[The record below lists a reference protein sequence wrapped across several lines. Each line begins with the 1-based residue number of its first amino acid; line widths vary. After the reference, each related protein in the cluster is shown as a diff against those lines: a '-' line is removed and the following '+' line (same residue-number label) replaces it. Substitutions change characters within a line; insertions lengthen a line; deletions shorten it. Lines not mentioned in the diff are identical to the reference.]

1 MTKTNSALLVLAV
14 LAAAALPAQAQTVI
28 NCSSLP
34 QPVYLQGT
42 STATPLMA
50 ALGRALAAA
59 TPPRETIVFKASS
72 TCDGVAAIAG
82 GGSPLLATATFWD
95 ASGNQM
101 TCNIDQGG
109 VPADVG
115 VSGVFAPSCALT
127 LPGGVADLAGPV
139 DPLLFVVRLLAPPTA
154 ISANAAY
161 FVYGF
166 GAAGMV
172 TPWNNDLQ
180 IIALNSQSAT
190 QIILGKAIGVPATQ
204 WKGVQ
209 NSSAGSEVTT
219 LISLPPDKT
228 IGILPGD
235 AADATRQVLRGL
247 AFQSDSTSCAVT
259 ADSSSTSF
267 DKANVRAG
275 AYPLW
280 GRLHYLVRV
289 DASGQPV
296 SPAVADVVGVLTGAR
311 PGPAGF
317 SEVDSEIAARLVPQC
332 AMRVSRSVDAGP
344 LAPFTPADACGCYF
358 EQKANGTTTC
368 PVCTVTADC
377 AAGKACHR
385 GFCE

>member
-1 MTKTNSALLVLAV
+1 MTKTNSALLVLAI

-34 QPVYLQGT
+34 QPVYIEGT

-59 TPPRETIVFKASS
+59 TPPRETIVFKA
-72 TCDGVAAIAG
+72 VAACDAVFALAG
-82 GGSPLLATATFWD
+82 GPAVNGTVTFWD
-95 ASGNQM
+95 ASGTPM
-101 TCNIDQGG
+101 TCAFDQGG
-109 VPADVG
+109 TPADVG
-115 VSGVFAPSCALT
+115 VSDVFASSCALT
-127 LPGGVADLAGPV
+127 LPAGVADLVGPV
-139 DPLLFVVRLLAPPTA
+139 DPLLFVVPVVSPATA

-172 TPWNNDLQ
+172 DPWNNDFQ
-180 IIALNSQSAT
+180 IIARNSSSAT
-190 QIILGKAIGVPATQ
+190 QIILGKAIGVPAPQ
-204 WKGVQ
+204 WKGVLT
-209 NSSAGSEVTT
+209 NSAGSMVSTM
-219 LISLPPDKT
+219 ISLPPDKT
-228 IGILPGD
+228 IGILSGD
-235 AADATRQVLRGL
+235 AADAVRQAVRGL
-247 AFQSDSTSCAVT
+247 AFQPDSTSCALT
-259 ADSSSTSF
+259 PDSSSTTF

-296 SPAVADVVGVLTGAR
+296 SAAVADVVGILTGAR

-368 PVCTVTADC
+368 PACTVNADC